1 MQHRQRMSLPIAR
14 RDQIN
19 FLNCSCMN
27 NPKARG
33 RILEHLTYQDP
44 TVRGGRGCAR
54 VDSEN
59 VEEKMVTV
67 AGGSIWWGWVG

>member
-1 MQHRQRMSLPIAR
+1 
-14 RDQIN
+14 
-19 FLNCSCMN
+19 MN

-44 TVRGGRGCAR
+44 ILGGCAR

-67 AGGSIWWGWVG
+67 AGGVHLVGLGRVTLRYRLTPPRNNLG